1 MEVILLERIEKL
13 GQMGDVVKVKDGF
26 ARNFLLPQ
34 KKALRASEDNLAYF
48 EKERVTLEANN
59 LKQKQEAE
67 IILDKLD
74 KFNLIII
81 RQAGETGQLYGSV
94 NTNDLKKALDE
105 NRFIVEKNQIKLD
118 KPIKELGV
126 HNVSVK
132 LHPEVQAMISVIV
145 SRTNTEA
152 DKLIK
157 GDEIELENNESLTV
171 EETINIE
178 EVFEEGAVPENIEE
192 STDDLSEE
200 TEDQNTEETNNEINS
215 VSKVFM
221 NTNLAAAAGV
231 VVAAGLTRVVYGK
244 TDVVQMLNGALGG
257 LVAITAEPLM
267 PSPIIA
273 IIVGGIGGAIVV
285 FGSQLLIRMQIDDV
299 VGAIPVHM
307 FAGIWGTLAVVISNT
322 EVTLGAQ
329 VIGILAVNIFVFV
342 TSFIVWTVLKSTI
355 GIRISEEA
363 EKEGTDKVEIGV
375 TAYMI
380 RD

>member
-94 NTNDLKKALDE
+94 NTNDVKTALNE

-126 HNVSVK
+126 HNVSVN
-132 LHPEVQAMISVIV
+132 LHPEVQAIISVIV
-145 SRTNTEA
+145 SRTNAEA

-157 GDEIELENNESLTV
+157 GDEIKIENNESLTV

-192 STDDLSEE
+192 NTDDSSEE
-200 TEDQNTEETNNEINS
+200 TEEQNVEETNNEINS
-215 VSKVFM
+215 ISSDSENQEDVS
-221 NTNLAAAAGV
+221 
-231 VVAAGLTRVVYGK
+231 
-244 TDVVQMLNGALGG
+244 
-257 LVAITAEPLM
+257 
-267 PSPIIA
+267 S
-273 IIVGGIGGAIVV
+273 
-285 FGSQLLIRMQIDDV
+285 
-299 VGAIPVHM
+299 
-307 FAGIWGTLAVVISNT
+307 
-322 EVTLGAQ
+322 
-329 VIGILAVNIFVFV
+329 
-342 TSFIVWTVLKSTI
+342 
-355 GIRISEEA
+355 
-363 EKEGTDKVEIGV
+363 
-375 TAYMI
+375 
-380 RD
+380 

>member
-94 NTNDLKKALDE
+94 NTNDVKTALNE

-132 LHPEVQAMISVIV
+132 LHPEVQAIISVIV
-145 SRTNTEA
+145 SRTNAEA

-157 GDEIELENNESLTV
+157 GDKIKIENNESLTV
-171 EETINIE
+171 EEAINIE
-178 EVFEEGAVPENIEE
+178 EVFEEGAVPENIQEN
-192 STDDLSEE
+192 TDDSSEE
-200 TEDQNTEETNNEINS
+200 TEDQNIEEINNEINS
-215 VSKVFM
+215 
-221 NTNLAAAAGV
+221 
-231 VVAAGLTRVVYGK
+231 
-244 TDVVQMLNGALGG
+244 
-257 LVAITAEPLM
+257 
-267 PSPIIA
+267 
-273 IIVGGIGGAIVV
+273 
-285 FGSQLLIRMQIDDV
+285 
-299 VGAIPVHM
+299 
-307 FAGIWGTLAVVISNT
+307 ISND
-322 EVTLGAQ
+322 
-329 VIGILAVNIFVFV
+329 
-342 TSFIVWTVLKSTI
+342 
-355 GIRISEEA
+355 SENQE
-363 EKEGTDKVEIGV
+363 DVSS
-375 TAYMI
+375 
-380 RD
+380 

>member
-94 NTNDLKKALDE
+94 NANDVKIALNE
-105 NRFIVEKNQIKLD
+105 NQFIVEKNQIKLD
-118 KPIKELGV
+118 KPIKELGA

-132 LHPEVQAMISVIV
+132 LHTEVQAIISVIV
-145 SRTNTEA
+145 SRTNAEA

-157 GDEIELENNESLTV
+157 GDEIKIENNESLTV
-171 EETINIE
+171 EEAINIE

-192 STDDLSEE
+192 NTDDLSEE

-215 VSKVFM
+215 VSKDSE
-221 NTNLAAAAGV
+221 NQE
-231 VVAAGLTRVVYGK
+231 
-244 TDVVQMLNGALGG
+244 DV
-257 LVAITAEPLM
+257 
-267 PSPIIA
+267 S
-273 IIVGGIGGAIVV
+273 
-285 FGSQLLIRMQIDDV
+285 S
-299 VGAIPVHM
+299 
-307 FAGIWGTLAVVISNT
+307 
-322 EVTLGAQ
+322 
-329 VIGILAVNIFVFV
+329 
-342 TSFIVWTVLKSTI
+342 
-355 GIRISEEA
+355 
-363 EKEGTDKVEIGV
+363 
-375 TAYMI
+375 
-380 RD
+380 